1 VCLVTGGCGFVGSTL
16 VRRLL
21 AAGHDVVVVDDLSRG
36 SPENLGP
43 VRDHITL
50 VEHDVTDGLGQ
61 TLASHRPDTI
71 YHLAAIH
78 FIPDC
83 DADPLRCLRVNVEG
97 TRAVLEAAAAQ
108 GQPMSIVL
116 ASTAA
121 VYAPADWPH
130 HEGDPLGPID
140 VYGYS
145 KRWAEELA
153 RSFSAR
159 TGMAVGIAR
168 LFNVYG
174 PGETNPHFIPS
185 LISQIQAGEAVRLGN
200 LSSKRDYVFVD
211 DVADALIRLARHCA
225 TGQSATVNVGTGT
238 AHSGHDVVRALAG
251 LSASS
256 TDPAVTTD
264 PSRIRAVDRPLLQAN
279 SDLAQKVL
287 GWAPDTSFE
296 GGLQAAWRR
305 PVGTEVRTS

>member
-1 VCLVTGGCGFVGSTL
+1 

-21 AAGHDVVVVDDLSRG
+21 AAGHGVVVVDDLSKG
-36 SPENLGP
+36 SPENFGP
-43 VRDHITL
+43 VRDQVTL
-50 VEHDVTDGLGQ
+50 VEQDVTAGLGQ
-61 TLASHRPDTI
+61 ILASHRPDTI

-153 RSFSAR
+153 CSFSAR

-211 DVADALIRLARHCA
+211 DVAEALVRLARHCA
-225 TGQSATVNVGTGT
+225 TGQSATLNVGTGT
-238 AHSGHDVVRALAG
+238 AHSGHEVVRALTG

-256 TDPAVTTD
+256 AGAAITTD
-264 PSRIRAVDRPLLQAN
+264 PSRMRSVDRPLLQAN
-279 SDLAQKVL
+279 SNLAQKVL

-305 PVGTEVRTS
+305 PVGAGVSAS